1 MKFAMRCMMMALLL
15 LATTQL
21 TISAPAEPLFELQDS
36 SEPAELNPI
45 NAESKRRTR
54 AGGKDLSD
62 APELDR
68 SNVSFELPDELFT
81 KSFRTVTQV
90 SQALSRLI
98 MNSARRY
105 SRFVLFFKPVFGD
118 ALVVKGYEDPT
129 TTTTSRTT
137 TPVTEGTDN
146 LNEV

>member
-1 MKFAMRCMMMALLL
+1 MQYTTACLMALLL
-15 LATTQL
+15 VMMWGTQL
-21 TISAPAEPLFELQDS
+21 TVSAPAQELAQDS
-36 SEPAELNPI
+36 SVLPAELNPI
-45 NAESKRRTR
+45 NAESNRHAR

-68 SNVSFELPDELFT
+68 NKVSIELPDQLFT
-81 KSFRTVTQV
+81 KSFRVVTQV
-90 SQALSRLI
+90 SQAFSRLI

-137 TPVTEGTDN
+137 TTTEDTDKV
-146 LNEV
+146 NEI

>member
-1 MKFAMRCMMMALLL
+1 MKMQFTKSYIRMMLLV

-21 TISAPAEPLFELQDS
+21 TLSAPAEPTNTLQES
-36 SEPAELNPI
+36 NESAELNPI
-45 NAESKRRTR
+45 NAETKRQAR
-54 AGGKDLSD
+54 AGVKDLSD

-81 KSFRTVTQV
+81 KTFRTVTQV
-90 SQALSRLI
+90 SQTFGRLI

-118 ALVVKGYEDPT
+118 ALVVKGSDEPT
-129 TTTTSRTT
+129 TTKHTPLTTS
-137 TPVTEGTDN
+137 EDADN
-146 LNEV
+146 LNLI